1 MLDIQATSVGTAY
14 TVGNLMRDLQSGIWS
29 ELYKPAPVVDLYR
42 RNLQRAYLET
52 LRTKLQGDSATPTDL
67 RPVATGSLMDLQHV
81 IDRALVKTTDADTRL
96 HLMDS
101 RNTIE
106 RILKAPVV
114 VTQPAAQTLTL
125 PFGRPGGG
133 ETDAE

>member
-1 MLDIQATSVGTAY
+1 
-14 TVGNLMRDLQSGIWS
+14 MRDLQNGIWS

-67 RPVATGSLMDLQHV
+67 RPVATGSLMDLQRA

-101 RNTIE
+101 RSTIE

-114 VTQPAAQTLTL
+114 VTQPAAPAATF
-125 PFGRPGGG
+125 PFGRPGGSQ
-133 ETDAE
+133 EDEK